1 MVIINYPK
9 NQYMKKT
16 YKIGIGS
23 FLFVFVLTGCS
34 KFTDI
39 NTNSN
44 ATTQVSAS
52 LLATNNILSITRW
65 GSDAKA
71 FISNSATAKYVGYAN
86 EGQLDAQ
93 YNKFGSS
100 SFGGMTVLP
109 NIDKML
115 EYAAAN
121 VSPAMQNSYQGVAKF
136 VKSWAFFRMTMEMG
150 DIPYSE
156 AGLGET
162 GLAKPKYDAQ
172 ETIFKNILDDLKAA
186 DQFFASGVTFTGDP
200 TPYNGDPVKWRKATN
215 AFALKVL
222 MTLSKKEGVA
232 SLNVKTRFAEIVTAG
247 NLMDNTTGYFGLAFS
262 AVNKHPLSGTSNL
275 FTSRTLLSTL
285 LLDNLKKLNDRRLF
299 YWAEPAAAQIAAG
312 KTQTDTA
319 AYVGVDVAMDYA
331 GMNAGWSSNKYS
343 ILNLRYLTE
352 LATEPRM
359 LLTYAE
365 QQLVLAEARVKGWI
379 STSTAEAYYQLGVKA
394 ALAHI
399 MGTNGSF
406 AHGITINQAYID
418 GYFTG
423 EAAFKT
429 TTDEQLKQIWMQR
442 YILNFM
448 QDGLYSYF
456 EYRRN
461 AYPVF
466 PINPA
471 TSLNENNKSGI
482 PVRWMYPGSETLY
495 NRDNLVTAL
504 NSQYGGFD
512 EINKVMW
519 LLKP

>member
-1 MVIINYPK
+1 
-9 NQYMKKT
+9 MKKI
-16 YKIGIGS
+16 YKIGVGS
-23 FLFVFVLTGCS
+23 FLSMLVITGCS
-34 KFTDI
+34 KFSEI

-65 GSDAKA
+65 SGDAKA
-71 FISNSATAKYVGYAN
+71 FISNNATAKYVGYAN

-100 SFGGMTVLP
+100 SFGGMTTLP

-136 VKSWAFFRMTMEMG
+136 VRSWIFFRMTMEMG

-156 AGLGET
+156 AGLGAS
-162 GLAKPKYDAQ
+162 GLAKPKYDTQ
-172 ETIFKNILDDLKAA
+172 EAIFKNILDDLKAA
-186 DQFFASGVTFTGDP
+186 DQFFASGVTFSGDP

-215 AFALKVL
+215 ALALKIL

-232 SLNVKTRFAEIVTAG
+232 SLNVKTRFAEIVAAG
-247 NLMDNTTGYFGLAFS
+247 NLMDNATGYFGLAYS

-285 LLDNLKKLNDRRLF
+285 LIDNLKKLNDRRLF
-299 YWAEPAAAQIAAG
+299 YWAEPAAAEITAG
-312 KTQTDTA
+312 KTQKDTA
-319 AYVGVDVAMDYA
+319 AYVGVDVSMDYA
-331 GMNAGWSSNKYS
+331 GMNAGWSSNKYA

-365 QQLVLAEARVKGWI
+365 QQLVLAEARIKGWI
-379 STSTAEAYYQLGVKA
+379 STSTAETYYQSGVKA

-399 MGTNGSF
+399 MATNASF
-406 AHGITINQAYID
+406 AHGMPIDQAYID
-418 GYFTG
+418 SYFTG

-429 TTDEQLKQIWMQR
+429 TTDEQLNQIWIQR
-442 YILNFM
+442 YLLNFM
-448 QDGLYSYF
+448 QDGQYSYF

-466 PINPA
+466 PINAA

-482 PVRWMYPGSETLY
+482 PLRWMYPGSETLY
-495 NRDNLVTAL
+495 NRDNLVSAL

>member
-1 MVIINYPK
+1 
-9 NQYMKKT
+9 MKKT
-16 YKIGIGS
+16 YKTGIGS
-23 FLFVFVLTGCS
+23 FLLVLMFTGCS
-34 KFTDI
+34 KFSDI

-121 VSPAMQNSYQGVAKF
+121 VSPAMQNSYKGVAKF

-186 DQFFASGVTFTGDP
+186 DQFFANGVTFAGDP

-215 AFALKVL
+215 AFALKIL

-232 SLNVKTRFAEIVTAG
+232 SLNVKTRFAEIVAAG
-247 NLMDNTTGYFGLAFS
+247 NLMDNATGYFGLAFS

-299 YWAEPAAAQIAAG
+299 YWAEPSAAQIAAG

-379 STSTAEAYYQLGVKA
+379 STSTAEAYYQSGVKA
-394 ALAHI
+394 ALAHL
-399 MGTNGSF
+399 MVTNGSF
-406 AHGITINQAYID
+406 AHGMTINQAYID

-448 QDGLYSYF
+448 QDGTYSYF

-466 PINPA
+466 PINAA

-504 NSQYGGFD
+504 NNQYGGFD